1 MEGNLLTDMDRQ
13 TELLREIR
21 IALQNNDFP
30 LAIRCLEEVVVL
42 ARERGDTGAEGRHL
56 GNLALTYY
64 RLGNPGM
71 ALTHF
76 EQALRCAQRDHD
88 RLTENGLLGN
98 MGNVLREL
106 KRYDEAVDYL
116 NQALLIAQELGDNR
130 GRGIWLSNLA
140 LVYDD
145 LHDYDEAI
153 TLHGNSIRVAR
164 QLQDLPALAARL
176 GNLGNSCVSVS
187 RYEQAIDAYKEALEI
202 YEQLARLPDV
212 AARARAIA
220 DLYAEVGR
228 GWLPDERAYQIF
240 GQSLDYYGKAM
251 LLLRDLGDSVGEAQ
265 VIRRIGTVLA
275 DAGQFDDAA
284 QYLQV
289 AQHMFE
295 ALGLNQQAERSRR
308 TLERLI
314 TYLERDQNQP

>member
-1 MEGNLLTDMDRQ
+1 MKGNLQTDMDRQ

-21 IALQNNDFP
+21 IALQNNDYSM
-30 LAIRCLEEVVVL
+30 AIRSLEEIVL
-42 ARERGDTGAEGRHL
+42 LVRERGDVGAEGRHL

-64 RLGNPGM
+64 RLGNPVM

-76 EQALRCAQRDHD
+76 EQALHCARQDND

-106 KRYDEAVDYL
+106 KQYDDAVDYL

-145 LHDYDEAI
+145 LHDYQESI
-153 TLHGNSIRVAR
+153 LLHANSVRVAR
-164 QLQDLPALAARL
+164 QIHDLPALAVRL
-176 GNLGNSCVSVS
+176 GNLGSSCIAAHQP
-187 RYEQAIDAYKEALEI
+187 EQAIEPFKEALQI
-202 YEQLARLPDV
+202 CEQLARLPDV
-212 AARARAIA
+212 AVRTRALA
-220 DLYAEVGR
+220 DLYADLGR
-228 GWLPDERAYQIF
+228 TWLPEERAYQCF
-240 GQSLDYYGKAM
+240 GEALDYYGKAM
-251 LLLRDLGDSVGEAQ
+251 LLMRELEDHAGEAQ
-265 VIRRIGTVLA
+265 VIRRIGNLLV
-275 DAGQFDDAA
+275 DAGQLEDAA

-295 ALGLNQQAERSRR
+295 TLGLNRQAERSRK
-308 TLERLI
+308 TLEKLI
-314 TYLERDQNQP
+314 AYLERDPNQS